1 MFGCCANRTVEV
13 QSMTQGDNQSA
24 FGRGVRKGLQ
34 VAALAAALV
43 PLGSVPATAAPGTV
57 RQVVGVPF
65 LGCDGPEGS
74 GTGTA
79 LTTVPGGKAGFPTT
93 RVLLVNSCVST
104 NSETQSQ
111 QIRVF
116 FTDPNGE
123 GASVRKI
130 LVTTFP
136 ANATAASKPTS
147 GWQALALRADKGDLI
162 ACGTNGNST
171 VLWSIDFSPFN
182 SAPDGTATF
191 LRNGPAGSSCGAI
204 AWDPSDGSVYQTAA
218 PGFNVL
224 HNKDDGTALASVA
237 VPTAACNTSIT
248 GLGIAG
254 TSLFV
259 ACAGTGGEI
268 SQPPKIAQL
277 YKVNG
282 SLQRQ
287 FTDDSCDGSCSGGLI
302 FRGVPDDPATLAFE
316 FNELIWALTDNGTYV
331 GFEMAGGTLGQKSGV
346 PALNPG
352 SCPGGNI
359 SSDGDGL
366 LDCWKN
372 RTLWSDGKPGI
383 NYAGVYAAGSSPTT
397 RDVTLCV
404 NESLP
409 SFNLDNDCAKP
420 GRPDL
425 FLEIDYMNFHKP
437 ETAAG
442 SAVANV
448 IAMFQNAPNSN
459 NRYPTPYTGIALH
472 VQIDELIS
480 VNGVNH
486 FNNVAFPP
494 CTAPAAANDSTT
506 VDFDAVKRSFF
517 GTAAERTSLGTKP
530 NALNAKGLVYRYA
543 LMAHNLLGL
552 GTTSG
557 CAEILGNDLIVSLGS
572 WGTQTFGTGK
582 SATTHGVGTV
592 DQLGGT
598 LAHEFGHTLGQRH
611 GGGDNINCK
620 ANYPSVMNYNHQFFN
635 PTTRLLDY
643 SRQALLQLDKTNLNE
658 ADGVGPGYAGKVGF
672 GPVAPLSSTKT
683 ATAGG
688 PIDWNANGSS
698 GDVGLNLDLPQTTS
712 GTGGCPANQ
721 KGAPGNDQGQF
732 LVSFD
737 DWANIQFSFRG
748 SVDFADGAHVTSGE
762 TTLTT
767 DHDGVPL
774 GATPDITL
782 ETAASFT
789 GNAIPVLFGVKKNNL
804 NAGSNETIEVDIYT
818 GAVDAA
824 TLVPLSIHLQGLPPA
839 TWSVAV
845 RTTGQGDPDC
855 NVRDVN
861 HDNRPDL
868 VCKFDIPKN
877 TVDPSE
883 AMVLLTGVSI
893 DATHPEG
900 QPVGGTAPISVQP

>member
-1 MFGCCANRTVEV
+1 
-13 QSMTQGDNQSA
+13 MTPVDSKSA
-24 FGRGVRKGLQ
+24 LGRGVRKGLQ

-57 RQVVGVPF
+57 RQTVGVPF
-65 LGCDGPEGS
+65 EAGFVCDGAEGFANVS
-74 GTGTA
+74 GMA
-79 LTTVPGGKAGFPTT
+79 IAPGGKVGFPGS
-93 RVLLVNSCVST
+93 RVLLVNSCVQT
-104 NSETQSQ
+104 TFEPAGQ
-111 QIRVF
+111 QLRVL
-116 FTDPNGE
+116 FTDPNGD
-123 GASVRKI
+123 GASLVKT
-130 LVTTFP
+130 LVTIFP
-136 ANATAASKPTS
+136 ANATAASKPTT
-147 GWQALALRADKGDLI
+147 GWQALALRADKGDLL
-162 ACGTNGNST
+162 ACGTNGSST

-182 SAPDGTATF
+182 STPDGTATF
-191 LRNGPAGSSCGAI
+191 LRNGPAGSSCGGI
-204 AWDPSDGSVYQTAA
+204 AWDPSDASVYQTPAS
-218 PGFNVL
+218 GFNVL
-224 HNKDDGTALASVA
+224 HNKDNGAALASVA
-237 VPTAACNTSIT
+237 VPNAACNTAIT

-259 ACAGTGGEI
+259 ACAGSSGEI

-282 SLQRQ
+282 SLLRQ
-287 FTDDSCDGSCSGGLI
+287 FTDDGCDGSCSGGLI

-346 PALNPG
+346 PLLNPG
-352 SCPGGNI
+352 SCPGGNV

-372 RTLWSDGKPGI
+372 PTLWSDGKPGI
-383 NYAGVYAAGSSPTT
+383 NYAGVYGAGANPIA

-404 NESLP
+404 NESSP
-409 SFNLDNDCAKP
+409 SFSIANDCAKP

-437 ETAAG
+437 DTVAG
-442 SAVANV
+442 SAVDKV
-448 IAMFQNAPNSN
+448 IQMFKNAPNSN
-459 NRYPTPYTGIALH
+459 NRYPLPYTGIALH
-472 VQIDELIS
+472 VQVDEMIS

-506 VDFDAVKRSFF
+506 VDFDAVKRSLF

-530 NALNAKGLVYRYA
+530 NALNAKGLVFRYV
-543 LMAHNLLGL
+543 LMSHNLLGL

-592 DQLGGT
+592 DQLAGT
-598 LAHEFGHTLGQRH
+598 LAHEFGHTVGLRH
-611 GGGDNINCK
+611 GGGDNVNCK
-620 ANYPSVMNYNHQFFN
+620 SNYPSLMNYNNQFFN
-635 PTTRLLDY
+635 PTTRILDY
-643 SRQALLQLDKTNLNE
+643 SRLEQPGPNTPLDKTSLNE
-658 ADGVGPGYAGKVGF
+658 NEGIGPGFTGKVAY
-672 GPVAPLSSTKT
+672 GPVAPLSSPKV

-688 PIDWNANGSS
+688 PIDWNNNGVPT
-698 GDVGLNLDLPQTTS
+698 DPAVNADLPQTTNT
-712 GTGGCPANQ
+712 TGGCPANQ
-721 KGAPGNDQGQF
+721 KGAPGNDQGQY
-732 LVSFD
+732 LYGFD

-762 TTLTT
+762 TSLTT

-782 ETAASFT
+782 ETAASLST
-789 GNAIPVLFGVKKNNL
+789 DATPVIFDVKKNNI
-804 NAGSNETIEVDIYT
+804 NAGSKEEIDVVIFS
-818 GAVDAA
+818 GAIDAA
-824 TLVPLSIHLQGLPPA
+824 TIVPQSLHLQGLPPA

-845 RTTGQGDPDC
+845 RTKGQGEPDC
-855 NVRDVN
+855 DVRDAN
-861 HDNRPDL
+861 HDNQPDL
-868 VCKFDIPKN
+868 VCKFTIPKN
-877 TVDPSE
+877 TVAVSE
-883 AMVLLTGVSI
+883 TAVLLTGVSI
-893 DATHPEG
+893 SPANPEG
-900 QPVGGTAPISVQP
+900 QPLGGTAPISVHP

>member
-1 MFGCCANRTVEV
+1 MEV
-13 QSMTQGDNQSA
+13 QSMTQGDSKSA
-24 FGRGVRKGLQ
+24 RGRGVRKGLQ

-43 PLGSVPATAAPGTV
+43 PLGSVPATAIVPPSTPSGTV
-57 RQVVGVPF
+57 REIVSIPSSAVTM
-65 LGCDGPEGS
+65 CDGPEG
-74 GTGTA
+74 TAGTA
-79 LTTVPGGKAGFPTT
+79 LAIVPGGKAGFPTS
-93 RVLLVNSCVST
+93 RVLLVNSCVQT
-104 NSETQSQ
+104 TFEPAGQ
-111 QIRVF
+111 QILLL
-116 FTDPNGE
+116 FTDPNGD
-123 GASVRKI
+123 GATLVKT
-130 LVTTFP
+130 LVTSLP
-136 ANATAASKPTS
+136 ANATAASKPTN
-147 GWQALALRADKGDLI
+147 GWQALALRADKGDLL

-182 SAPDGTATF
+182 STPDGTATF
-191 LRNGPAGSSCGAI
+191 LRNGPPGSSCGSI
-204 AWDPSDGSVYQTAA
+204 AWDPSDGTVYQTPAS
-218 PGFNVL
+218 GFGVL
-224 HNKDDGTALASVA
+224 HTKDNGNALASVP
-237 VPTAACNTSIT
+237 VPNAACNTAIT
-248 GLGIAG
+248 GLGVAG

-259 ACAGTGGEI
+259 ACAGSAGI
-268 SQPPKIAQL
+268 DVSQPPKIAQL
-277 YKVNG
+277 YKIDG
-282 SLQRQ
+282 SLRQ
-287 FTDDSCDGSCSGGLI
+287 QFDFNYGSALI
-302 FRGVPDDPATLAFE
+302 LRGVPDDPATLAGE
-316 FNELIWALTDNGTYV
+316 FNELIWALADNGVYA
-331 GFEMAGGTLGQKSGV
+331 GFQMAGGTLGQKSGT
-346 PALNPG
+346 PLLNPG
-352 SCPGGNI
+352 SCPGGNV

-372 RTLWSDGKPGI
+372 RTLWIDGKPGI
-383 NYAGVYAAGSSPTT
+383 NYAGVYAPGASTAT

-404 NESLP
+404 NESSP
-409 SFNLDNDCAKP
+409 SFSVDNDCAKP

-425 FLEIDYMNFHKP
+425 FLEVDYMNFHQP
-437 ETAAG
+437 STAAG

-448 IAMFQNAPNSN
+448 IAMFQSAPNSN
-459 NRYPTPYTGIALH
+459 NRYPTPYNGIALH
-472 VQIDELIS
+472 VQVDETIS

-506 VDFDAVKRSFF
+506 VDFDTVKKSFF
-517 GTAAERTSLGTKP
+517 GTAAERAALGTKP
-530 NALNAKGLVYRYA
+530 NVLNAKGLVYRYA
-543 LMAHNLLGL
+543 FIGHNLLGL

-592 DQLGGT
+592 DQLAGT
-598 LAHEFGHTLGQRH
+598 LAHEFGHTLGLRH
-611 GGGDNINCK
+611 GGGDNVNCK
-620 ANYPSVMNYNHQFFN
+620 ANYPSVLNYNHQFFN

-643 SRQALLQLDKTNLNE
+643 SHQALLQLDKTNLNE
-658 ADGVGPGYAGKVGF
+658 PDGVGPGFTGKIGF

-688 PIDWNANGSS
+688 AIDWNGNGSS
-698 GDVGLNLDLPQTTS
+698 TDTGLNLDLPQTTS
-712 GTGGCPANQ
+712 GSGGCPANQ

-732 LVSFD
+732 LVGFD

-762 TTLTT
+762 TALTT

-789 GNAIPVLFGVKKNNL
+789 GNAIPVLFDVKKNNL
-804 NAGSNETIEVDIYT
+804 NAGSKETVEVDIYT

-855 NVRDVN
+855 DVRDVN
-861 HDNRPDL
+861 NDKRPDL